1 MALNGTVPPRPVA
14 PPAFVPKPAKV
25 PEKHITKNRS
35 MNPSLNGA
43 LTINIVKGGGGKTAA
58 EEKTPGS
65 DFLSNEDIHKFC
77 EDGRKRA
84 RKRAVERALDAEML
98 EGRLQNIPDVNG
110 TMAGARARA
119 RRVTR
124 WLKRIAQAEKMIA
137 KWYAALYSAFERE
150 YEAQLMKIGKGRAQ
164 QKPQRPF
171 HWR

>member
-1 MALNGTVPPRPVA
+1 M
-14 PPAFVPKPAKV
+14 PKPTKP
-25 PEKHITKNRS
+25 PEKNITKNRS
-35 MNPSLNGA
+35 VNPSLHGSVN
-43 LTINIVKGGGGKTAA
+43 ISIVKTGGGQPAAA

-110 TMAGARARA
+110 AMAGARARA

-150 YEAQLMKIGKGRAQ
+150 YEAQLVKIGKGRAQ